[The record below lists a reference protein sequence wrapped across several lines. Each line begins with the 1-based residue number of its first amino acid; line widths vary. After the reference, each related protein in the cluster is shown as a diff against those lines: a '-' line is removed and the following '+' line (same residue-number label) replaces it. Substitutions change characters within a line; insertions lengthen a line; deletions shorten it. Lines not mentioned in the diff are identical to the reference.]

1 MPYDTSPLPALDPN
15 DQRVLFQRIVDDI
28 LTKIEQGEL
37 YPGAPLPSAR
47 KMADLYGVGLMTV
60 QRALRELQ
68 QMRVTFSVAGKGTF
82 IHPELADN
90 SDQATLREAI
100 IADPDILRR
109 IGNYLA
115 AQADIL
121 ARHDGATDA
130 KTRNAA
136 MRELLALATDNRD
149 LIDDIAQHIPD
160 TRPPEAH

>member
-1 MPYDTSPLPALDPN
+1 MMAYDTSPLPALDPN

-90 SDQATLREAI
+90 SAQAALREAI
-100 IADPDILRR
+100 AEPELLRR
-109 IGNYLA
+109 IGDYLT

-121 ARHDGATDA
+121 DRHDTATDA
-130 KTRNAA
+130 KARNAA
-136 MRELLALATDNRD
+136 ARELLALAADNRD
-149 LIDDIAQHIPD
+149 LIDEIAQHIPG
-160 TRPPEAH
+160 TRPVGDR

>member
-1 MPYDTSPLPALDPN
+1 MPHDTSPLPALDPN

-82 IHPELADN
+82 VHPELADN
-90 SDQATLREAI
+90 SDQAALREAI
-100 IADPDILRR
+100 ADPDLLRR
-109 IGNYLA
+109 IGDYLA

-121 ARHDGATDA
+121 ARHHNATDA

-136 MRELLALATDNRD
+136 GRDLLALATGNRD
-149 LIDDIAQHIPD
+149 LIDEITQHVPD
-160 TRPPEAH
+160 TQPPTAR

>member
-90 SDQATLREAI
+90 SDQAALREA

-121 ARHDGATDA
+121 TRHDEATDA
-130 KTRNAA
+130 KTRNTAA
-136 MRELLALATDNRD
+136 RDLLALAAGNRD
-149 LIDDIAQHIPD
+149 VIDAVARHVPGV
-160 TRPPEAH
+160 RPSEAR